1 MCTKRTMTTT
11 NYDKQ
16 IGIRIAEP
24 VYRHLKDLAAAE
36 DLKVADIIRRAIRE
50 FISSECA
57 PKESN

>member
-1 MCTKRTMTTT
+1 MTTT